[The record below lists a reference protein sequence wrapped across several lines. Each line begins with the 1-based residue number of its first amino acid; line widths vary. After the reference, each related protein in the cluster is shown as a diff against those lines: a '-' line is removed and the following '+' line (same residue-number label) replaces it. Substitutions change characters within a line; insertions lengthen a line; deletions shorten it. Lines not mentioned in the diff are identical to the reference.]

1 MDRACSPNRAQSE
14 SRQACPAI
22 DTKVLPRICT
32 HTYVV
37 GKNAQRWQLRCL
49 LATMFWR
56 ESCNSYAV
64 ERVDWTTIMN
74 QFDASNTRLG
84 FIGVGAMGSRIV
96 RRLLANDYRV
106 AVYDITRANAEA
118 LITDGATVSDS
129 PAVLASAADVILSCL
144 TDDAAVRK
152 VYLVPDGVFAHAAAG
167 TVVIE
172 MSTIRPGT
180 SREVAREGANRG
192 MHVLDVAISGSTPAV
207 EQGVVTLLG
216 GGEPRV
222 FAALEPIFKTIAK
235 QYFLLGPSG
244 SGTSAKLVVNTLLG
258 VGMQAIAEACAL
270 GEEEGLDR
278 NQLLSI
284 LAKTAV
290 VAPAHVGKLP
300 RAARNDYSP
309 QFPLR
314 LMNKDLSLILETA
327 STLKLALPATEAAFH
342 VNSKALAFGPD
353 QDFSIVIREM
363 ESRAQKKEPA
373 EESAIKE
380 NNR

>member
-1 MDRACSPNRAQSE
+1 
-14 SRQACPAI
+14 
-22 DTKVLPRICT
+22 
-32 HTYVV
+32 
-37 GKNAQRWQLRCL
+37 
-49 LATMFWR
+49 
-56 ESCNSYAV
+56 
-64 ERVDWTTIMN
+64 MN
-74 QFDASNTRLG
+74 QFDANNTRLG

-96 RRLLANDYRV
+96 RRLLANNYKV
-106 AVYDITRANAEA
+106 AVYDVARENADA
-118 LITDGATVSDS
+118 LHADGATVSDS
-129 PAVLASAADVILSCL
+129 LAELASTADVILSCL
-144 TDDAAVRK
+144 TDDDAVRK

-180 SREVAREGANRG
+180 SREVAREGANRR

-207 EQGVVTLLG
+207 EQGMVTLLG
-216 GGEPRV
+216 GGEPKV

-270 GEEEGLDR
+270 GEKEGLDR
-278 NQLLSI
+278 DQLLSV

-290 VAPAHVGKLP
+290 VAPAHLGKLP
-300 RAARNDYSP
+300 RAARNDYRP

-327 STLKLALPATEAAFH
+327 STLSLELPVTEAAFR
-342 VNSKALAFGPD
+342 VNSAALAFGPD

-363 ESRAQKKEPA
+363 ESRAQNAKEEV
-373 EESAIKE
+373 EEQELAAKE
-380 NNR
+380 NHR

>member
-1 MDRACSPNRAQSE
+1 
-14 SRQACPAI
+14 
-22 DTKVLPRICT
+22 
-32 HTYVV
+32 
-37 GKNAQRWQLRCL
+37 
-49 LATMFWR
+49 
-56 ESCNSYAV
+56 
-64 ERVDWTTIMN
+64 
-74 QFDASNTRLG
+74 
-84 FIGVGAMGSRIV
+84 MGSRIV
-96 RRLLANDYRV
+96 RRLLANNYKV
-106 AVYDITRANAEA
+106 AVYDVARENADA
-118 LITDGATVSDS
+118 LNADGATVSDS
-129 PAVLASAADVILSCL
+129 LAELASTADVILSCL
-144 TDDAAVRK
+144 TDDDAVRK

-180 SREVAREGANRG
+180 SREVARAGANRR

-216 GGEPRV
+216 GGEPKV

-270 GEEEGLDR
+270 GEKEGLDR
-278 NQLLSI
+278 DQLLSV

-290 VAPAHVGKLP
+290 VAPAHLGKLP

-327 STLKLALPATEAAFH
+327 STLNLELPVTEAAFR
-342 VNSKALAFGPD
+342 VNSAALAFGPD

-363 ESRAQKKEPA
+363 ESRAQNAKEEV
-373 EESAIKE
+373 EEQELAAKE
-380 NNR
+380 NHR